1 MLELPLNSLLNLL
14 AYLRWMAIVGQ
25 VVTVLIVGIGMQ
37 IPLPLTALFTVI
49 GVHVLIATGLSLRIA
64 RMGPAREFEVYLH
77 LGVDIL
83 QLTAMLYL
91 TGGASNPF
99 LSLFLV
105 PIALTASTLP
115 RWHVLV
121 LALATALITLL
132 LLRFHLPLPDRPEIA
147 VGPWISI
154 ALWINFALA
163 LAMLCGF
170 LLHTSV
176 SAREHQVALGRL
188 RERYARG
195 ESLLALAVQAADAA
209 HELNTPLSVMKT
221 LAREKHDAAESEE
234 DREDFQLMMAL
245 LEQCRDTLKR
255 LASTSAETTFQMTSL
270 DTLVQGLSK
279 RLNLVLPQVDLRLSV
294 PADVA
299 SRTVRLDPAIEH
311 LLLGLMR
318 NAAQASRTGEIPRID
333 VSFEARPQALRIVV
347 RDYGPGLGRE
357 ERDLIGRIGF
367 SSKSEGMG
375 LGLALGHFAVERIGG
390 SLVLRSNPDGPG
402 TIAEVLLPW
411 AAIQAEDGE
420 PTRAQSAPS

>member
-1 MLELPLNSLLNLL
+1 MLELPLNSLLQLL

-25 VVTVLIVGIGMQ
+25 VVTVLIVGLGLQ
-37 IPLPLTALFTVI
+37 VPLPMTALFAVI
-49 GVHVLIATGLSLRIA
+49 GLYALISAALSFRIS

-115 RWHVLV
+115 RWHVLL

-132 LLRFHLPLPDRPEIA
+132 LLRFHLPLPTEVRPEIA

-154 ALWINFALA
+154 GLWINFALA
-163 LAMLCGF
+163 LALLCGF

-221 LAREKHDAAESEE
+221 LAREKHDATENEE
-234 DREDFQLMMAL
+234 DREDFQLMIAL

-255 LASTSAETTFQMTSL
+255 LASTSAETTFQRV
-270 DTLVQGLSK
+270 TLESMVQALSK

-299 SRTVRLDPAIEH
+299 SRSVRLDPAIEH

-333 VSFEARPQALRIVV
+333 VSFEARPQTLNIVV

-367 SSKSEGMG
+367 SSKAEGMG

-390 SLVLRSNPDGPG
+390 SLVLRSNPAGPG

-411 AAIQAEDGE
+411 AAIQAED
-420 PTRAQSAPS
+420 

>member
-1 MLELPLNSLLNLL
+1 MLELPLNSLLHLL
-14 AYLRWMAIVGQ
+14 ACLRWMAIVGQ
-25 VVTVLIVGIGMQ
+25 VVTVLIVGFGLQ
-37 IPLPLTALFTVI
+37 IPLPLTALFVVI
-49 GVHVLIATGLSLRIA
+49 GVYALIATAISVRIS

-77 LGVDIL
+77 LGIDIL

-91 TGGASNPF
+91 SGGASNPF

-121 LALATALITLL
+121 LALATAVITLL
-132 LLRFHLPLPDRPEIA
+132 LLRFHLPLPMEARPEIA

-221 LAREKHDAAESEE
+221 LAREKHDATDSDE

-270 DTLVQGLSK
+270 ETLVQGLSK
-279 RLNLVLPQVDLRLSV
+279 RLNLVLPQVDLRLTV

-333 VSFEARPQALRIVV
+333 VSFEVRPQALKIVV

-411 AAIQAEDGE
+411 AAIEAED
-420 PTRAQSAPS
+420 

>member
-1 MLELPLNSLLNLL
+1 MLELPLNSLLTLL

-25 VVTVLIVGIGMQ
+25 AITVLIVGLGLQ
-37 IPLPLTALFTVI
+37 IPLPLIALFTVI
-49 GVHVLIATGLSLRIA
+49 GVYALIASALSLRIA

-91 TGGASNPF
+91 SGGASNPF

-121 LALATALITLL
+121 LALATAVITLL
-132 LLRFHLPLPDRPEIA
+132 LLRFNLPLPDRAEIT

-221 LAREKHDAAESEE
+221 LVREKHDATDNDE

-255 LASTSAETTFQMTSL
+255 LASTSAESTFQMTSL

-279 RLNLVLPQVDLRLSV
+279 RLNLVLPQVDLRLNV

-333 VSFEARPQALRIVV
+333 VSFEVRPHALRIVV

-411 AAIQAEDGE
+411 AAIQAED
-420 PTRAQSAPS
+420 